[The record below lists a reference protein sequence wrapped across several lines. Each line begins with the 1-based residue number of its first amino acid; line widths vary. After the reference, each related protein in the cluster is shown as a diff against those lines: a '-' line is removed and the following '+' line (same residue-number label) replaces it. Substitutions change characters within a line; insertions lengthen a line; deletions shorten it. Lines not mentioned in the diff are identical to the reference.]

1 MIHLWNRLLE
11 LNSTECLSWYCVH
24 PGRKGCV
31 RPCWRTLG
39 CLWRSIIKTTA
50 HHSELSGPGNTT
62 KPASHTHAH
71 KDSSTFSIPHTMHTD
86 IKKGRE
92 HKLSSAKGLFVL
104 TLLAPIMFLFS
115 STSILFFPSL
125 HYLPCTACTVHIYD
139 IFLIFLYF
147 SVKKPGQQSLLPTKF
162 LLSAFLFFFFF
173 ILARDNLWKWLFA
186 RFV

>member
-1 MIHLWNRLLE
+1 MRMIHLWNRLLE

-86 IKKGRE
+86 IKKERE

-125 HYLPCTACTVHIYD
+125 HYLSTPP
-139 IFLIFLYF
+139 
-147 SVKKPGQQSLLPTKF
+147 VKKPGQQSLLPTKF